1 MKIHTYK
8 GINHRVTRVSGISR
22 RWTREKHPKLTTR
35 SIRSF
40 LLTIIIAS
48 LIQLWR
54 SIHIVHCHVSLPLS
68 STGLAFPAHCSGRNE
83 HIPMLMMMVLHSP
96 EIDNQQTTLFSGWS
110 DKKTVIVWRVEWIF
124 IPEAKFKL
132 KWWAQSRHH

>member
-1 MKIHTYK
+1 MKILTYK
-8 GINHRVTRVSGISR
+8 GINHRVTRVSGSSR
-22 RWTREKHPKLTTR
+22 RLTREKHPKLTTS

-48 LIQLWR
+48 LIQLCR

-68 STGLAFPAHCSGRNE
+68 FTGLAFPAHCSGRNE
-83 HIPMLMMMVLHSP
+83 HIPMLMVLAVLHSP
-96 EIDNQQTTLFSGWS
+96 EIDNQQTTLFSGWT
-110 DKKTVIVWRVEWIF
+110 DKNTVIVWRVEWIF

-132 KWWAQSRHH
+132 K